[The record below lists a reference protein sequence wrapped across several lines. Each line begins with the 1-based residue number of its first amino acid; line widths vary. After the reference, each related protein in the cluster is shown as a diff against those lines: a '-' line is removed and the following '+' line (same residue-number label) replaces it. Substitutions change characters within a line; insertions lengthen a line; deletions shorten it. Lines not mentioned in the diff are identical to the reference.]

1 VNYKLSTNKELVLYS
16 IATFVFSWLF
26 WIPSAIMFK
35 GAESLGELIT
45 SPIFIALQTMGAAGP
60 TIVAYI
66 FLKKFHPPS
75 DLKTIFD
82 RYKIWRVNSKWYVIS
97 IFLVITIS
105 LVSLLLQT
113 VFFDTSLGEGHA
125 LYDMYQGMGLA
136 LLAILPLV
144 YVAQIFTSPL
154 LEEFGWRGYLQPQ
167 LQNKVGVLPA
177 SIIIGV
183 IWGFW
188 HLPLIFAYGHN
199 LAIAILSI
207 MCHSILMGWI
217 LNSTKGSMLM
227 MMLFHASI
235 NVGVNMLS
243 PGHDSVIML
252 IITAGVTGLVVF
264 YMIRNKLKP
273 FNQNEKLEHKINLR
287 PA

>member
-1 VNYKLSTNKELVLYS
+1 VHYKPSTNKVSVLYS
-16 IATFVFSWLF
+16 IATFAFSWLF

-45 SPIFIALQTMGAAGP
+45 SPIFIVLQTMGAAGP

-66 FLKKFHPPS
+66 FLKKFHHPS
-75 DLKTIFD
+75 DLKSIIA
-82 RYKIWRVNSKWYVIS
+82 RYKIWRVESKWYFIS
-97 IFLVITIS
+97 IFLVIMIS

-113 VFFDTSLGEGHA
+113 VFLDKSIGEGHA
-125 LYDMYQGMGLA
+125 LYDMYQEMGLA
-136 LLAILPLV
+136 LLAVLPLV

-154 LEEFGWRGYLQPQ
+154 LEEFGWRGYLQPR
-167 LQNKVGVLPA
+167 LQKIFGVLPA

-183 IWGFW
+183 IWGSW

-199 LAIAILSI
+199 LVIAIISI
-207 MCHSILMGWI
+207 VCHSILMGWI

-227 MMLFHASI
+227 MLLFHASI

-252 IITAGVTGLVVF
+252 IITVGVTGLVVF
-264 YMIRNKLKP
+264 YMIRNKHKP
-273 FNQNEKLEHKINLR
+273 FNHTEFLEHKVNLG

>member
-1 VNYKLSTNKELVLYS
+1 
-16 IATFVFSWLF
+16 
-26 WIPSAIMFK
+26 MFK

-60 TIVAYI
+60 TVVAYF
-66 FLKKFHPPS
+66 FLKKFHHPS
-75 DLKTIFD
+75 DLKTVIA
-82 RYKIWRVNSKWYVIS
+82 RYKIWRVESKWYFIS
-97 IFLVITIS
+97 IFLVIAIS

-113 VFFDTSLGEGHA
+113 VFSDTSLREGHT

-136 LLAILPLV
+136 LLAVLPLV

-154 LEEFGWRGYLQPQ
+154 LEEFGWRGYLQPH
-167 LQNKVGVLPA
+167 LQRIFGVLPA

-183 IWGFW
+183 IWGLW

-199 LAIAILSI
+199 LAIAIISI
-207 MCHSILMGWI
+207 ICHSILMGWI

-227 MMLFHASI
+227 MLLFHASI

-243 PGHDSVIML
+243 PGHDSIIML
-252 IITAGVTGLVVF
+252 IITVGVTGMVVF
-264 YMIRNKLKP
+264 YMIRNKLKS
-273 FNQNEKLEHKINLR
+273 FNHNEIPEHSVGFG

>member
-1 VNYKLSTNKELVLYS
+1 MHYKLSTNKELVLYS
-16 IATFVFSWLF
+16 IATYAFSWLF
-26 WIPSAIMFK
+26 WISSAIMFK
-35 GAESLGELIT
+35 GTESVGELIT
-45 SPIFIALQTMGAAGP
+45 SPIFIILQTMGAAGP

-66 FLKKFHPPS
+66 FLKKFHHPS
-75 DLKTIFD
+75 DLKTVIA
-82 RYKIWRVNSKWYVIS
+82 RYKIWRVELKWYFIS

-113 VFFDTSLGEGHA
+113 VFLDTPLGKGHA

-136 LLAILPLV
+136 LLAVLPLV

-154 LEEFGWRGYLQPQ
+154 LEEFGWRGYLQPH
-167 LQNKVGVLPA
+167 LQKIFGVLSA

-199 LAIAILSI
+199 LVIAIVSI
-207 MCHSILMGWI
+207 VCHSILMGWI

-227 MMLFHASI
+227 MLLFHASI

-243 PGHDSVIML
+243 PGHESVIML
-252 IITAGVTGLVVF
+252 IITVVVTGLVVF
-264 YMIRNKLKP
+264 HIIKSQLKS
-273 FNQNEKLEHKINLR
+273 FNHTETLEHKINLGR
-287 PA
+287 A

>member
-1 VNYKLSTNKELVLYS
+1 VNYKPSTNKELVLYS
-16 IATFVFSWLF
+16 IATFAFSWLF

-60 TIVAYI
+60 TIVAYL
-66 FLKKFHPPS
+66 FLKKFHHLS
-75 DLKTIFD
+75 DLKTVTD
-82 RYKIWRVNSKWYVIS
+82 RYKIWRVESKWYVIT

-136 LLAILPLV
+136 LLAVLPLV

-154 LEEFGWRGYLQPQ
+154 LEEFGWRGYLQPR
-167 LQNKVGVLPA
+167 LQKKVGVLPA

-183 IWGFW
+183 IWGSW

-199 LAIAILSI
+199 LAIAIISI
-207 MCHSILMGWI
+207 VCHSILMGWI

-227 MMLFHASI
+227 MLLFHASI
-235 NVGVNMLS
+235 NVGVNILS

-252 IITAGVTGLVVF
+252 IITVGVTGLVVIN
-264 YMIRNKLKP
+264 MIRKKLKP
-273 FNQNEKLEHKINLR
+273 FNHTEIPDRNVDLGST
-287 PA
+287 